1 MIHLDP
7 YLEPYEKNIRMRLAK
22 HAAMHRKLLPGG
34 GRLREFANGHLYY
47 GIHRTPLGWV
57 YREWAPQARALHL
70 IGDFNDWN
78 RISHPLKKLD
88 NGNWE
93 IVLPGAKALSH
104 GQHVLVEVEDANGV
118 KRDRI
123 PLYIHRIVRPEGMN
137 RFVGEIWQPETP
149 FVWDDADYSPV
160 RATPLMIYEA
170 HIGMATERGGVGT
183 YAEFT
188 DNVL

>member
-1 MIHLDP
+1 MVRKPRDLGMIHLDP

-123 PLYIHRIVRPEGMN
+123 PLYIHRIVRPEGTN

-160 RATPLMIYEA
+160 RATPPTMCSSAFRRPAI
-170 HIGMATERGGVGT
+170 TP
-183 YAEFT
+183 FS
-188 DNVL
+188 

>member
-70 IGDFNDWN
+70 IGDF
-78 RISHPLKKLD
+78 
-88 NGNWE
+88 
-93 IVLPGAKALSH
+93 
-104 GQHVLVEVEDANGV
+104 
-118 KRDRI
+118 
-123 PLYIHRIVRPEGMN
+123 
-137 RFVGEIWQPETP
+137 T
-149 FVWDDADYSPV
+149 
-160 RATPLMIYEA
+160 
-170 HIGMATERGGVGT
+170 IGTGSLTR
-183 YAEFT
+183 
-188 DNVL
+188 